1 MSKAEPKTNH
11 QCDELNYFIPECLRV
26 NMLFLPLLQFIPE
39 GLRVAMLFLQR
50 KIAVVD
56 NLGE

>member
-1 MSKAEPKTNH
+1 
-11 QCDELNYFIPECLRV
+11 
-26 NMLFLPLLQFIPE
+26 MLFLPPRKFIPE

-50 KIAVVD
+50 KISVVD

>member
-1 MSKAEPKTNH
+1 MLKTEPKTNH
-11 QCDELNYFIPECLRV
+11 QWDELNYFIPEGLRV
-26 NMLFLPLLQFIPE
+26 AMLFLPPLKFIPE

-50 KIAVVD
+50 KISVVD